1 MLLGGASPVQAGAV
15 QLFVLVALLAV
26 ETVAVVVTVELVA
39 RGHLIRQDPFA
50 GS

>member
-1 MLLGGASPVQAGAV
+1 MLLGGASPAQAGAV

-26 ETVAVVVTVELVA
+26 ETVGVVVTVELVA
-39 RGHLIRQDPFA
+39 RGHLTRNEPLA